1 MSVIGISGRYT
12 SGIDYKGSNL
22 MEPEER
28 RCNQMNKNIS
38 AGVPFKSKYI
48 IVEIAQFKLAAGVDE
63 QGFLKESE
71 AVQRDFLEKQKG
83 YMDRELLKG
92 EDGQWIDI
100 VHWRSMEEAKRA
112 ADAIMQDPVCL
123 GFLQKIDP
131 KSVKMMH
138 LWQVRTWSKK

>member
-1 MSVIGISGRYT
+1 M
-12 SGIDYKGSNL
+12 DK
-22 MEPEER
+22 
-28 RCNQMNKNIS
+28 
-38 AGVPFKSKYI
+38 
-48 IVEIAQFKLAAGVDE
+48 IVEIAQFKIATGVDE
-63 QGFLKESE
+63 QSFLKEAE

-112 ADAIMQDPVCL
+112 TDAIMQNPDCC

-131 KSVKMMH
+131 ASVKMMH
-138 LWQVRTWSKK
+138 LRQLGTWSKK